1 MRKSL
6 TINNYQASA
15 TGLATDPGRGR
26 GGCCFQ
32 FLLYLIWVVPHR
44 IFLQAGFGVFHDL
57 PTSCAGWPGGG
68 RPAIHLEAIVL

>member
-26 GGCCFQ
+26 GGV
-32 FLLYLIWVVPHR
+32 LLSVLVISYMGCPPQNFFTSRVW
-44 IFLQAGFGVFHDL
+44 GF
-57 PTSCAGWPGGG
+57 S
-68 RPAIHLEAIVL
+68 

>member
-26 GGCCFQ
+26 GGGAAFSSCYILYGLSPTEFFYKQGLGFFMIYPHPAPVGLEGAGRQ
-32 FLLYLIWVVPHR
+32 FI
-44 IFLQAGFGVFHDL
+44 
-57 PTSCAGWPGGG
+57 
-68 RPAIHLEAIVL
+68 